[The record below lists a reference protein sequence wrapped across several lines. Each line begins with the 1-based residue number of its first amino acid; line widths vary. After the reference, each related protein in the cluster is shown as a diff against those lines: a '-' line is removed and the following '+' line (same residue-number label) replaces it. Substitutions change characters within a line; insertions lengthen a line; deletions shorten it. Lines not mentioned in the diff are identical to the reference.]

1 MFLKILAITIA
12 TFIFKTDKLSIYYP
26 NYSHIE
32 IIENNVDVLENAVFV
47 CSYPGELRL
56 IKKGKIQKNSFT
68 EDYGKHIAVVKLDD
82 KFCIIK
88 SNDNQYL
95 STFVQTLKKIGV
107 KEAIYIGIEN
117 NCYFWCKQYTN
128 KCILYAPKTND
139 FKQKLVFYE
148 QCVK

>member
-1 MFLKILAITIA
+1 MFLKILAITIT

-32 IIENNVDVLENAVFV
+32 IIENNENVLDDVAFM

-56 IKKGKIQKNSFT
+56 IKKGKIQKNSFI
-68 EDYGKHIAVVKLDD
+68 DNYGKHIVVVKLDN
-82 KFCIIK
+82 KICIIK
-88 SNDNQYL
+88 SNNDQYL
-95 STFVQTLKKIGV
+95 STFVQILKKIKV
-107 KEAIYIGIEN
+107 KEAIYIGTED
-117 NCYFWCKQYTN
+117 NCYFWCKQYTD
-128 KCILYAPKTND
+128 KYISYTPKTND